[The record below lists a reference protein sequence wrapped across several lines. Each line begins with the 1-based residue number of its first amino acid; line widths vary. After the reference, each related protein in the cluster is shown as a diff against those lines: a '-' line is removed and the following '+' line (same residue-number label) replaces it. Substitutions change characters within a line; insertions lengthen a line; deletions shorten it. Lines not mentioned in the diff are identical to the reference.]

1 MSENVTLLSSYF
13 MDSLAG
19 YNVLSI
25 MFLVLLKVLFSFLLS
40 SSFALEKSSVS
51 LILDFLYKEIF
62 FL

>member
-1 MSENVTLLSSYF
+1 

-51 LILDFLYKEIF
+51 LILDSLYKDIF